1 MVSKRRLSD
10 SFNDVQ
16 VRVAPELSERKGLLS
31 GPFGRWLEEELD
43 YQRNMLPGIDNM
55 WLLLTGGENDFN
67 PVWCVRVI
75 AINVLQLC
83 LTQCPFQCK
92 YLYFR

>member
-1 MVSKRRLSD
+1 MISKRRLSNTV
-10 SFNDVQ
+10 NDVQ
-16 VRVAPELSERKGLLS
+16 ARVAPELSDRKGLLS

-67 PVWCVRVI
+67 PVWYVSYPHI
-75 AINVLQLC
+75 SNSA
-83 LTQCPFQCK
+83 
-92 YLYFR
+92 

>member
-1 MVSKRRLSD
+1 MATMKRRLSN

-16 VRVAPELSERKGLLS
+16 ARVAPELSERQGWLS

-55 WLLLTGGENDFN
+55 WLLLTGGDNDFN
-67 PVWCVRVI
+67 PVWYVALRI
-75 AINVLQLC
+75 AFIQL
-83 LTQCPFQCK
+83 
-92 YLYFR
+92 Y